1 MIKKLL
7 YNLHHV
13 RKFYDSVDKP
23 NAKNAPFEPL
33 NAVPNDANVNY
44 RGGMA
49 YHYITLGDD
58 VVTVPPFNI
67 SMFIDV
73 AHTGGKSA
81 MSQAYQFVV
90 LETPLTFN
98 LVENITSSCKHVR
111 DPDGALICET
121 MKSFWCDIASSMYRM
136 GGETS
141 GLDACN
147 MASVRY
153 EDLFDD
159 ISPYCIWKLFRVSRC
174 IAAARRHM
182 HHTATNVRHANASE
196 AWKDASSRVEVTI
209 FQLLTCHVS

>member
-1 MIKKLL
+1 MCDVKKTGSTSTVIKKLL

-73 AHTGGKSA
+73 AHTGGNSA

-90 LETPLTFN
+90 LETPLTLD
-98 LVENITSSCKHVR
+98 LVENITLSCKHVR

-147 MASVRY
+147 MASVR
-153 EDLFDD
+153 
-159 ISPYCIWKLFRVSRC
+159 
-174 IAAARRHM
+174 
-182 HHTATNVRHANASE
+182 
-196 AWKDASSRVEVTI
+196 SS
-209 FQLLTCHVS
+209 FS